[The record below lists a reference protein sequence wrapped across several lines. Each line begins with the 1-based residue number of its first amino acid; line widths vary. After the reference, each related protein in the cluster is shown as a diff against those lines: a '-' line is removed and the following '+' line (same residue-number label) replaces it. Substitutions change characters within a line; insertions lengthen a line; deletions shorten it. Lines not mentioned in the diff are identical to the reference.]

1 MISAQIKKFIEL
13 NKNIIFKKNTK
24 KIAMVIDRGL
34 HDHIIR
40 SSIVGAAINKIF
52 KINIEVIS
60 DHNKKSWQTKVYESF
75 GIEKFYRPISINNIT
90 KNPLIFI
97 KCLLKTIFS
106 IVEINNKK
114 LTWFVKNY
122 KIKDIHIG
130 EIIYD
135 EYIRYGKKYLNPKV
149 LDLKFISILFKSI
162 LRVYLIND
170 YFDKKQVS
178 FIIVS
183 SKNSINNSSVG
194 LRLALKKK
202 IKVIFNAHNFIK
214 ILNNYN
220 EALVNPRVI
229 TNKDINNL
237 KKLKIKMDIIN
248 KNYFMRIKG
257 YTKGDFAGSQDIKSA
272 YFKKKILNKKQ
283 ILKMYSGNFKNIVLF
298 ASHLFADAGHLAG
311 KHFLFIDYYNQMIET
326 INFIKKLNRK
336 DTLWVFKPHPS
347 SYKYNEN
354 GILEKLI
361 TNLNVSNMVIYPKNV
376 SLKSFLLSCDLL
388 ITGRGNIGVEAAGL
402 GTNVVVAGNNY
413 YQKLGIVFEPGSKL
427 EYFKYIKQIKFKKLN
442 LNQINKSRKVMY
454 IIDNIQPNIIKR
466 GRILPEKNPADYYI
480 TTKQYFER
488 LNKNLKNQ
496 SFVHDK
502 YFLHLENIL
511 RRNLLN

>member
-1 MISAQIKKFIEL
+1 MISAQIKRFIEL

-24 KIAMVIDRGL
+24 KIAIAIDRGL

-60 DHNKKSWQTKVYESF
+60 DHNKKSWQTKVYKSF

-90 KNPLIFI
+90 KNPLILI

-170 YFDKKQVS
+170 YFDKKQIS

-283 ILKMYSGNFKNIVLF
+283 ILKMYSGNFKNIVLI

-326 INFIKKLNRK
+326 VNFIKKLNRK

-347 SYKYNEN
+347 SHKYDEN

-442 LNQINKSRKVMY
+442 QNQINKSRKVMY